1 MDKTKKNNIIIINN
15 SDSIINDFKYYKEK
29 EAFKCLKKYLLQIE
43 EK

>member
-1 MDKTKKNNIIIINN
+1 MDTIIIPNIIKKI
-15 SDSIINDFKYYKEK
+15 